1 VSPATSLLVDLSTA
15 HECEAVDTAKRLTVT
30 VSESALEVSS
40 NEVNRFCQDWATT
53 MQGEEE
59 ESKPSY
65 LRQVIENFKLKI
77 IQDLNNLRRLIQQAE
92 KDHYALYR

>member
-1 VSPATSLLVDLSTA
+1 MLVITA
-15 HECEAVDTAKRLTVT
+15 LGAMLVKYRTVHVHLPRLGCLTLIVLCAET
-30 VSESALEVSS
+30 
-40 NEVNRFCQDWATT
+40 NRFCQEWATT

-65 LRQVIENFKLKI
+65 LRQVVENFKLKI
-77 IQDLNNLRRLIQQAE
+77 IQDLNNLRRLLQHAE